1 MKASLVLVFQIRVF
15 EKLLFSVI
23 FGQLLKFQHTI
34 IKSAKVPSLKN
45 MLNLTMNATRNL
57 I

>member
-1 MKASLVLVFQIRVF
+1 MKASLVLVFQIRAL

-23 FGQLLKFQHTI
+23 FGQLLKFRHTI
-34 IKSAKVPSLKN
+34 IKSAIVPSLKN
-45 MLNLTMNATRNL
+45 MLSLTMNATRNL